1 MLKNYPKYTM
11 KGYIAIL
18 AVLVLLTV
26 TGGIA
31 TTLLLTSIGE
41 VQSVEALRQG
51 EQALLFSES
60 CLEEGL
66 LRIIRDPDYSG
77 ENFEIPQGACEVTV
91 EKNEEEYII
100 QAAGKNAPFERR
112 VIAEAVFGAEELQVV
127 NWKEE

>member
-1 MLKNYPKYTM
+1 M

-77 ENFEIPQGACEVTV
+77 EN
-91 EKNEEEYII
+91 
-100 QAAGKNAPFERR
+100 
-112 VIAEAVFGAEELQVV
+112 
-127 NWKEE
+127 